1 MSASTGQPLQ
11 VALFSTVQLNPYVQ
25 LLADGVRAAAP
36 DIQVTCEGRL
46 SLGWVQRNRRQ
57 ADILHI
63 HWPEL
68 QYAGA
73 RARARWRRFIS
84 FMAGLALARQAGLRL
99 VYTVHNLNQHEGR
112 DALFNALANA
122 ALFAWADALH
132 VHDEVTAEALRRQ
145 VRRPERIHVIPHGS
159 YVGCY
164 PDSVSRQEAR
174 RLLGLP
180 QEAFVYLMLGG
191 LRPYKGA
198 EELIEAFR
206 SLDDGAARLIIAGHA
221 HAPAY
226 AASLQALA
234 QGDARILMFLE
245 HVPDERV
252 QYFMKAADVC
262 VLPYRQVTT
271 SGAAVLA
278 LSFRKPIVVPAIGP
292 FPALVQAAAGI
303 CYEPAG
309 VPALRQA
316 LEEARA
322 LEIERAGQAI
332 AAYLETIAWERLG
345 AKHAE
350 VYRRIAGGR
359 EARRA
364 GG

>member
-1 MSASTGQPLQ
+1 MSASAGQPLR
-11 VALFSTVQLNPYVQ
+11 VVLFSTVQLNPYVE
-25 LLADGVRAAAP
+25 LLAGGVRAAAP

-46 SLGWVQRNRRQ
+46 TLEWVRRNHRQ

-84 FMAGLALARQAGLRL
+84 FMAGLRQARRAGLCL

-112 DALFNALANA
+112 DALFNTLANA

-132 VHDEVTAEALRRQ
+132 VHDEVTAKALRRR

-174 RLLGLP
+174 RQLGLP

-206 SLDDGAARLIIAGHA
+206 SLDDQSARLIIAGHA

-234 QGDARILMFLE
+234 QGDARILTFLE

-262 VLPYRQVTT
+262 VLPYRRVTT

-292 FPALVQAAAGI
+292 FPALVRSAAGI

-322 LEIERAGQAI
+322 LDMEQAGQAI
-332 AAYLETIAWERLG
+332 AAYLETISWERVG
-345 AKHAE
+345 AEHAE
-350 VYRRIAGGR
+350 LYRRTAGGK

>member
-1 MSASTGQPLQ
+1 MSASAGRPLR
-11 VALFSTVQLNPYVQ
+11 VVLFSTVQLNPYVE
-25 LLADGVRAAAP
+25 LLAGGVRAAAP

-46 SLGWVQRNRRQ
+46 SLEWVQRNRRQ

-73 RARARWRRFIS
+73 RVRARWRRFGS
-84 FMAGLALARQAGLRL
+84 FMAGLLLAHRAGLGL
-99 VYTVHNLNQHEGR
+99 VYTVHNLGQHEGR
-112 DALFNALANA
+112 DALFNALANT

-132 VHDEVTAEALRRQ
+132 VHDEVTAEALRRR

-164 PDSVSRQEAR
+164 PDGVSRQEAR
-174 RLLGLP
+174 RHLGLP
-180 QEAFVYLMLGG
+180 QEAFIYLMLGG

-198 EELIEAFR
+198 EELIQAFAGIPG
-206 SLDDGAARLIIAGHA
+206 DDVQLIIAGHA
-221 HAPAY
+221 HEPAY
-226 AASLQALA
+226 AAALRELA
-234 QGDARILMFLE
+234 RDDARVRLLLE
-245 HVPDERV
+245 HVPDEKV
-252 QYFMKAADVC
+252 QYFMRAADVC
-262 VLPYRQVTT
+262 VLPYRRVTT

-278 LSFRKPIVVPAIGP
+278 LSFCKPIVVPAIGP
-292 FPALVQAAAGI
+292 FPALVRESAGI
-303 CYEPAG
+303 CYEPAS
-309 VPALRQA
+309 PQALRQA
-316 LEEARA
+316 LEAARA
-322 LEIERAGQAI
+322 LDMEKAGQAI
-332 AAYLETIAWERLG
+332 STYLETISWERLG

-359 EARRA
+359 EAHRA

>member
-1 MSASTGQPLQ
+1 MSATAGQPLR
-11 VALFSTVQLNPYVQ
+11 VVLFSTVQLNPYVE
-25 LLADGVRAAAP
+25 LLAGGVRAAAP
-36 DIQVTCEGRL
+36 DMEVTCESRL
-46 SLGWVQRNRRQ
+46 TLDWVRRNRRQ
-57 ADILHI
+57 ADVLHI

-73 RARARWRRFIS
+73 RARARWRRFAS
-84 FMAGLALARQAGLRL
+84 FTAGLWLAHRAGLRL

-122 ALFAWADALH
+122 ALFAWADTLH
-132 VHDEVTAEALRRQ
+132 VHDEVTAEALRRR
-145 VRRPERIHVIPHGS
+145 VRRPDRIHVIPHGS

-164 PDSVSRQEAR
+164 PDGVSRPEAR
-174 RLLGLP
+174 RQLDLP
-180 QEAFVYLMLGG
+180 QETFVYLMLGG

-206 SLDDGAARLIIAGHA
+206 SLDDSSARLIIAGHA

-226 AASLQALA
+226 AASLQELA
-234 QGDARILMFLE
+234 QGDDRIRLFLE

-252 QYFMKAADVC
+252 QYFMHAADVC

-292 FPALVQAAAGI
+292 FPALVRSAAGI

-309 VPALRQA
+309 VPALRRA

-322 LEIERAGQAI
+322 LDMEQAGQAI
-332 AAYLETIAWERLG
+332 SAYLETISWERIG
-345 AKHAE
+345 ARHAE
-350 VYRRIAGGR
+350 MYRQIAGGK

-364 GG
+364 GR